1 MSSALWIAAPGVVEL
16 RREPEPAPDPAAG
29 REVLVETGWSG
40 ISRGT
45 ERLVFRGRVPAQEW
59 ERMRAPLQA
68 GGFGFPVKYGYAAVG
83 RAVAGPADLAG
94 RWVFVLHP
102 HQDRFAA
109 PAALCLP
116 LPEGLEPRRATLAA
130 NMETA
135 LNVVWDA
142 GVGPCD
148 RVAVVGAGVVGALAA
163 WLAGR
168 IPGVAATL
176 VDVNPERA
184 GLAARL
190 GVGFALPEAAPQD
203 CDVVIQA
210 RGTGSGLA
218 AALAAAGEEALVVE
232 ASWHGDGTTPAPL
245 GGAFHSRR
253 LRLASSQVGRVPP
266 ARAPRW
272 TNRRRLAAALEL
284 LRTPELGALISGE
297 TDFADLP
304 ERYGAILDDPATLCH
319 VVRYR

>member
-1 MSSALWIAAPGVVEL
+1 MSSALWIAAPGVAEL
-16 RREPEPAPDPAAG
+16 RREPEPTPDPAAG

-45 ERLVFRGRVPAQEW
+45 ERLVFRGWVPAQEW

-83 RAVAGPADLAG
+83 RAVTGPADLAG

-163 WLAGR
+163 WLTGR

-190 GVGFALPEAAPQD
+190 GVGFAPPEAAPQD
-203 CDVVIQA
+203 CDVVIHA
-210 RGTGSGLA
+210 SGTGSGLA
-218 AALAAAGEEALVVE
+218 TALAAAGEEALVVE
-232 ASWHGDGTTPAPL
+232 ASWHGEGTTPAPL

-284 LRTPELGALISGE
+284 LRAPELGALISGE

>member
-1 MSSALWIAAPGVVEL
+1 MSSALWIAAPGVAEL
-16 RREPEPAPDPAAG
+16 RREPEPALDPAAG

-45 ERLVFRGRVPAQEW
+45 ERLVFRGRVPVSEW
-59 ERMRAPLQA
+59 ERMQAPLQA

-94 RWVFVLHP
+94 RWVFALHP

-184 GLAARL
+184 GLATRL

-203 CDVVIQA
+203 CDVVIHA
-210 RGTGSGLA
+210 SGTGSGLA
-218 AALAAAGEEALVVE
+218 TALAAGGEEALVVE

-253 LRLASSQVGRVPP
+253 LRLVSSQVGRVPP
-266 ARAPRW
+266 TRAPRW
-272 TNRRRLAAALEL
+272 TNRRRLAAALDL
-284 LRTPELGALISGE
+284 LRAPELGALISGE
-297 TDFADLP
+297 TDFVDLP

>member
-1 MSSALWIAAPGVVEL
+1 MSSALWIAAPGVAEL
-16 RREPEPAPDPAAG
+16 RREPEPAPDTAAG

-83 RAVAGPADLAG
+83 RAVTGPADLAG

-203 CDVVIQA
+203 CDVVIHA
-210 RGTGSGLA
+210 SGTGSGLA
-218 AALAAAGEEALVVE
+218 TALAAAGEEALVVE
-232 ASWHGDGTTPAPL
+232 ASWHGEGTTPAPL

-284 LRTPELGALISGE
+284 LRAPELGALISGE

>member
-1 MSSALWIAAPGVVEL
+1 MSSALWIAAPGVAEL
-16 RREPEPAPDPAAG
+16 RHEPEPELDPAAG

-45 ERLVFRGRVPAQEW
+45 ERLVFRGRAPVSEW

-83 RAVAGPADLAG
+83 RATAGPAGLVG

-116 LPEGLEPRRATLAA
+116 LPEGLEPRRAALAA

-203 CDVVIQA
+203 CDVVIHA
-210 RGTGSGLA
+210 SGTGSGLA

-284 LRTPELGALISGE
+284 LRAPELGALISGE

>member
-1 MSSALWIAAPGVVEL
+1 MSSALWIAALGVAEL
-16 RREPEPAPDPAAG
+16 RREPEPAPDPTAG
-29 REVLVETGWSG
+29 REVVVETGWSG

-45 ERLVFRGRVPAQEW
+45 ERLVFHGRVPAQEW

-83 RAVAGPADLAG
+83 RAVAGAADLAG
-94 RWVFVLHP
+94 RWVFALHP

-109 PAALCLP
+109 PTALCLP
-116 LPEGLEPRRATLAA
+116 LPEGLEPRRAVLAA

-190 GVGFALPEAAPQD
+190 GVGFALPEATPQD
-203 CDVVIQA
+203 CDVVIHA
-210 RGTGSGLA
+210 SGTGSGLA
-218 AALAAAGEEALVVE
+218 TALAAAGEEALVVE
-232 ASWHGDGTTPAPL
+232 ASWHGEGTTPAPL

-272 TNRRRLAAALEL
+272 TNRRRLAAALDL
-284 LRTPELGALISGE
+284 LRAPELGALISGE